1 MFKQS
6 ITVLS
11 IAAALGLAST
21 GVMAQSATPAK
32 PMTTIGVTPQDAQEA
47 TQKATPR
54 ADTATLVRT
63 EPSAADQ
70 ARDMTNDAKSKS
82 KPKTSTTEPTKPAAT
97 SSTHRAKSAPP
108 PGDVKS
114 QTTTGTVTNT
124 TTPSQAMGITGTMPG
139 ADATT
144 GDATNTHDNAKKA
157 TDANSS
163 GKGKSVDAM
172 GNHSTDTKSKP

>member
-6 ITVLS
+6 LTVLS
-11 IAAALGLAST
+11 IAAALGFAST
-21 GVMAQSATPAK
+21 GVMAQSAAPAK
-32 PMTTIGVTPQDAQEA
+32 PMTSVGVTPQDAQEA

-54 ADTATLVRT
+54 ADTGTLVRT
-63 EPSAADQ
+63 EPSAAEQ
-70 ARDMTNDAKSKS
+70 ARDMTDGAKNKA
-82 KPKTSTTEPTKPAAT
+82 KPKKSTAQATKPAAT

-124 TTPSQAMGITGTMPG
+124 TTPSQAMGITGTVPG

-144 GDATNTHDNAKKA
+144 GDATNTRDNAKKA
-157 TDANSS
+157 TDAHSA
-163 GKGKSVDAM
+163 GKEKAVDAM
-172 GNHSTDTKSKP
+172 GNHSTDAQKKP